1 MYCIPLAQRHQFQ
14 TAYNLHMCRFSK
26 PLLEVANV
34 PTLDVDVNNQDITQA
49 VKQKYPHMDTVELAK
64 N

>member
-1 MYCIPLAQRHQFQ
+1 
-14 TAYNLHMCRFSK
+14 MCRFSK